1 MPEDLP
7 MWAFLFSHAVTI
19 LGGGGLGAWMAGRG
33 ASKEGD
39 AALSEA
45 RTKADSALWG
55 RMEAEIERLDRRLE
69 QERQDCNERIS
80 ALESELDETRETV
93 RILVR
98 RFDEL
103 SEPLPIELGD

>member
-1 MPEDLP
+1 MPEELP
-7 MWAFLFSHAVTI
+7 TWAFLVSHLLTI
-19 LGGGGLGAWMAGRG
+19 VGGGGLGAWMAGRG

-45 RTKADSALWG
+45 RTKADSALWA

-69 QERQDCNERIS
+69 AERKDCDERIS
-80 ALESELDETRETV
+80 ALEAELDETQETI

-98 RFDEL
+98 RFDEI
-103 SEPLPIELGD
+103 SEPLPVELEA